1 MRKIKLFAALL
12 AFATGGFWVAM
23 ATGAPKA
30 FAEAA
35 RASISAYE
43 IIIPAGLASPD
54 GADTF

>member
-12 AFATGGFWVAM
+12 AFATGGLWVAM

-30 FAEAA
+30 LADAA
-35 RASISAYE
+35 RASISVYE
-43 IIIPAGLASPD
+43 IIVPVGLASPD